1 MEKSELKAGTIAQRN
16 PQIQKVTF
24 QKADFIEDFTKLAG
38 TTALAVVD
46 AL

>member
-1 MEKSELKAGTIAQRN
+1 MEKSELKAGTSAQRN

-24 QKADFIEDFTKLAG
+24 HKTDSIEDFTKSAG
-38 TTALAVVD
+38 ATAVAVVD